1 MASQQQ
7 IDANR
12 QNAQKSTGP
21 KTPQG
26 KATVSRNAMT
36 HGLTA
41 LNACINGEDMDEFDA
56 TRQSFEN
63 ELKPV
68 GPVQSLLVQQIVM
81 AAWRLGRL
89 RLIEGGLFQLRSIDD
104 AKNIERD
111 YQNLPARTRLA
122 YLFLRDVRGPNAL
135 TILGRYE
142 SRVERIFYRALK
154 ELQRLQA
161 VGPSAPVAPAPASEN
176 DSAKQSQ
183 STPDSALNPAGDK
196 GQRRPDPMSQNLD
209 AAGDCLQVP
218 PLPVLAREILVRFPG
233 VRDSKRHRIPFD
245 PLAHAQSNVA

>member
-26 KATVSRNAMT
+26 KVTVSRNAMT

-41 LNACINGEDMDEFDA
+41 LNACINGEDLDEFDA

-68 GPVQSLLVQQIVM
+68 GPVQTLLVQQIVM

-89 RLIEGGLFQLRSIDD
+89 RLIEGGLFQLRAIDD

-142 SRVERIFYRALK
+142 GRVERSFYRALK
-154 ELQRLQA
+154 ELQRLPKTKCPNKA
-161 VGPSAPVAPAPASEN
+161 NPPRNPSRNRTLRHPPTITQSLNHQVTQCPITHRARLLLSCPLTRPANEPREAPSLR
-176 DSAKQSQ
+176 
-183 STPDSALNPAGDK
+183 T
-196 GQRRPDPMSQNLD
+196 
-209 AAGDCLQVP
+209 
-218 PLPVLAREILVRFPG
+218 
-233 VRDSKRHRIPFD
+233 
-245 PLAHAQSNVA
+245 